1 MPEPVSW
8 PKIRSQFPAL
18 AGRTFLN
25 TATYGQLPLVSKE
38 AVAAH
43 LDRRDHHAC
52 TDFLTWFE
60 DVDQLRAAIG
70 RLINASA
77 DDIAFTTSASQGLAT
92 VLAGIDWKSGDEVV
106 TLEHEFPNHL
116 YASMG
121 LADVRGT
128 ACRWDQLEQAITRR
142 TRLVMLSTVNYVTGL
157 RPDLDS
163 LVPSLHARGILVYLD
178 GTQSLGALRFDCQR
192 TQPDFFSVDAY
203 KWMISPN
210 GAGFLYVHPEAR
222 KWLRPSVIGWR
233 SDYDW
238 RSVDNLHHGAARFS
252 EKAERYEGGMLN
264 FPSLYGMQASLRLM
278 EELGLAVIEERVLSL
293 AELTRARLAAVS
305 AEPYEP
311 QAACLPSQ
319 IVLVR
324 LPGHHP
330 SAIAKELMA
339 RGVIVSA
346 RKGGLR
352 VSAHFY
358 NHEADIEQLAGELS
372 DLLAKSESAARPVT
386 AY

>member
-1 MPEPVSW
+1 MTQPISW
-8 PKIRSQFPAL
+8 PEIRSQFPAL
-18 AGRTFLN
+18 ADRTFLN
-25 TATYGQLPLVSKE
+25 SATYGQLPLASKL
-38 AVAAH
+38 AVTAH
-43 LDRRDHHAC
+43 LDRRDRHAC
-52 TDFLTWFE
+52 TDFLSWFDDLE
-60 DVDQLRAAIG
+60 QLRAAIG
-70 RLINASA
+70 RLIHSSA
-77 DDIAFTTSASQGLAT
+77 DDIAFITSASQGLAT
-92 VLAGIDWKSGDEVV
+92 VLAGIDWRRGDEIV

-121 LADVRGT
+121 FGEIHGA
-128 ACRWDQLEQAITRR
+128 ACRWDRLEETVTDR

-163 LVPSLHARGILVYLD
+163 LIPRLRARGIPIYLD
-178 GTQSLGALRFDCQR
+178 GTQSLGALQFDCRR
-192 TQPDFFSVDAY
+192 TQPDFLSVDAY

-222 KWLRPSVIGWR
+222 QWLRPNVIGWR

-252 EKAERYEGGMLN
+252 DKAERYEGGMLN
-264 FPSLYGMQASLRLM
+264 FPSLYGMQASIQLI
-278 EELGLAVIEERVLSL
+278 ENLGPAVIEKRVLSL
-293 AELTRARLAAVS
+293 AALIRTRLAELG
-305 AEPYEP
+305 AEPYEE

-324 LPGHHP
+324 FPGRDA
-330 SAIAKELMA
+330 SELAKQLIA
-339 RGVIVSA
+339 RDVIVSA

-358 NHEADIEQLAGELS
+358 NNESDVDRLGAELS
-372 DLLAKSESAARPVT
+372 TLLAK
-386 AY
+386 